1 MKIIPAAAVILFGLG
16 VYAQQVDVT
25 VQKELITTEIKEMTG
40 EGVLNIETDR
50 IETDKTV
57 AKKEKKYFILPAI
70 TVTAT
75 RIKDEVFNVSKP
87 VSVAEGHSSV
97 IQKSIMMNETLDESP
112 GVFMQKTTSGHGSPI
127 IRGFIGREN
136 LVLIDGI
143 RLNNSTL
150 RSGPVQYMNTID
162 NFMIDRIEIV
172 RGPGSSLYGSDALG
186 GVINI
191 ITEKFVPQVPF
202 AAQYVSRYDSS
213 YNGAATRLEVNGKAG
228 EFNYLFGCT
237 YKNIGNL
244 RAGGEFGVLS
254 PTGFNEQ
261 DANGKIGCNIS
272 KDAEIS
278 LNYQYAR
285 QNEVPRYDSYIGSR
299 MFSGTG
305 GYEKF
310 LYNPQERHLGWI
322 KYEQQN
328 VSSWLDSLLVSAS
341 FHRQF
346 EGRQTRKVGKIVES
360 EYADTV
366 DTLGFSPLFTS
377 TIDNNNKLVYGL
389 EYYQDFVQSRYWDYN
404 TNTQVR
410 TEDILKSTFPDG
422 SKYNTAGVFLA
433 DEWQISESFKLMPEA
448 RYSRFEYS
456 SIIRGNPAVSN
467 IGEVF
472 HNITGNLGALYKITR
487 GVNLCGNIS
496 QGFRAPNLDDLVT
509 LRVENLGI
517 DVPNYDLRP
526 EKNTNIEIG
535 VKGEFERINWSA
547 FYYFSDVTDKI
558 DRKPGNYNGDT
569 IIDGKPVY
577 QKFNIGKGQV
587 QGSELNSRLFLD
599 DMLNWSIYGNLTWTE
614 GKNLTDCEPLSRV
627 PPLNGILGARYEISD
642 WGLEVYTKF
651 AGRQDALSTRD
662 KTDSRMD
669 PNGTPAWITYNA
681 RGNLKINDSI
691 KINGGVENILDLG
704 YRTHS
709 SGVDAPGINFFLG
722 VEAKY

>member
-1 MKIIPAAAVILFGLG
+1 MREKMKRILVLVSMVILSGF
-16 VYAQQVDVT
+16 VAYAQQVDKLVE
-25 VQKELITTEIKEMTG
+25 KEQITMERK
-40 EGVLNIETDR
+40 IEANSK
-50 IETDKTV
+50 DKIAADISD
-57 AKKEKKYFILPAI
+57 AKKEKIYLSLPEI
-70 TVTAT
+70 TITAT
-75 RIKDEVFNVSKP
+75 RIIDDTFNVSKP
-87 VSVAEGHSSV
+87 VSVTGGDSSV
-97 IQKSIMMNETLDESP
+97 IQKSIMMNEALDESP
-112 GVFMQKTTSGHGSPI
+112 GVFMQKTTQGHGSPI

-150 RSGPVQYMNTID
+150 RSGPVQYMNTVD
-162 NFMIDRIEIV
+162 NFMVDRIEIV

-191 ITEKFVPQVPF
+191 ITENPVSTVPF
-202 AAQYVSRYDSS
+202 TAKIISRGDSS
-213 YNGAATRLEVNGKAG
+213 VNGTATRLEANGKAG
-228 EFNYLFGCT
+228 EFNYLFGGT

-244 RAGGEFGVLS
+244 RAGGNFGVLT

-261 DANGKIGCNIS
+261 DANGKISYNIS
-272 KDAEIS
+272 KDADVT
-278 LNYQYAR
+278 LNYQYTR
-285 QNEVPRYDSYIGSR
+285 QNEVPLYDSYKGAR

-305 GYEKF
+305 GYEKYI
-310 LYNPQERHLGWI
+310 YNPQERHLGWI

-328 VSSWLDSLLVSAS
+328 VSSWMDSFSVAAS
-341 FHRQF
+341 FQRQF
-346 EGRQTRKVGKIVES
+346 EGRQLQKTGKTTVS
-360 EYADTV
+360 EYEDNV
-366 DTLGFSPLFTS
+366 DTLGFTPQFTS
-377 TIDNNNKLVYGL
+377 KIDNNKLVYGF
-389 EYYQDFVQSRYWDYN
+389 EYYQDYVQSRYWDYN
-404 TNTQVR
+404 TNTQSR
-410 TEDILKSTFPDG
+410 AEDSLKSTFPDG

-433 DEWQISESFKLMPEA
+433 DEWQVSENFKFIPEA
-448 RYSRFEYS
+448 RYSRFEYN
-456 SIIRGNPAVSN
+456 SIIRGNPVVSN

-472 HNITGNLGALYKITR
+472 QNITGNLGAMYKITK

-558 DRKPGNYNGDT
+558 DRKPGDYNGVT
-569 IIDGKPVY
+569 VIDGKPVY
-577 QKFNIGKGQV
+577 QKFNIGKGQL
-587 QGSELNSRLFLD
+587 QGSELNGRLFID
-599 DMLNWSIYGNLTWTE
+599 DMFNWSIYGNLTWTE

-627 PPLNGILGARYEISD
+627 PPLNGMLGVRYEISD
-642 WGLEVYTKF
+642 WGLEAYTKF

-669 PNGTPAWITYNA
+669 PNGTPAWFTLNA

-691 KINGGVENILDLG
+691 KINSGVENILDRG
-704 YRTHS
+704 YRLHS
-709 SGVDAPGINFFLG
+709 SGVDASGINFFLG
-722 VEAKY
+722 IEAKY